1 MKRILLKIFNKYSLI
16 YSPAIWTLGVA
27 IISIVYKPFWILNF
41 LTVLAILFSFIL
53 YLYTSR
59 RGLTVDGHNFSN
71 YKYTILEYYSD
82 YWLGCTASKLI
93 VDEFKKKNPK
103 IPIVSI
109 NASKKEYK
117 EIIEKYR
124 LKFTPT
130 YVLVDSNGERVHKR
144 VGSFSIK
151 KFTSLIN

>member
-1 MKRILLKIFNKYSLI
+1 MKRILLKIVNKYSLI

-59 RGLTVDGHNFSN
+59 RGPTIDGHNFSN

-82 YWLGCTASKLI
+82 Y
-93 VDEFKKKNPK
+93 
-103 IPIVSI
+103 
-109 NASKKEYK
+109 
-117 EIIEKYR
+117 
-124 LKFTPT
+124 
-130 YVLVDSNGERVHKR
+130 
-144 VGSFSIK
+144 
-151 KFTSLIN
+151 

>member
-1 MKRILLKIFNKYSLI
+1 MCL
-16 YSPAIWTLGVA
+16 
-27 IISIVYKPFWILNF
+27 
-41 LTVLAILFSFIL
+41 
-53 YLYTSR
+53 
-59 RGLTVDGHNFSN
+59 
-71 YKYTILEYYSD
+71 
-82 YWLGCTASKLI
+82 
-93 VDEFKKKNPK
+93 KKKNPE